1 MTKFTKRLNIAVL
14 AGLVATTAVLSVPQ
28 AMADDRADRG
38 PRGGGHHGGQKGGN
52 GEARLAKMFARLDV
66 NEDGVLSLTELTDPT
81 AAKAAKILARK
92 DADEDGVLSLEEMQR
107 NRHGNAVDLSAI
119 ADEIVACVTDLAAEA
134 GNEGIV
140 VPTAADFKSSEDRF
154 NEVDTSG
161 DGSIDL
167 AELEAAGLAKANNAF
182 DRMDADED
190 GSVTAEEFGAAHK
203 SRRATKKAIRQCV
216 QEIND
221 DSEV

>member
-28 AMADDRADRG
+28 AMAEDSADRG
-38 PRGGGHHGGQKGGN
+38 PRGGGHHGGPKGGN

-66 NEDGVLSLTELTDPT
+66 NEDGALSLTELTDPT
-81 AAKAAKILARK
+81 AAKAEKTLARK

-119 ADEIVACVTDLAAEA
+119 ADEIVTCVTDLAAENA
-134 GNEGIV
+134 DIV
-140 VPTAADFKSSEDRF
+140 VPAADSFKSAAERF
-154 NEVDTSG
+154 AEVDTSG
-161 DGSIDL
+161 DGSLDL
-167 AELEAAGLAKANNAF
+167 AELQAAGLTKATNAF
-182 DRMDADED
+182 GRMDADED

-203 SRRATKKAIRQCV
+203 SRRATKGAIRQCV
-216 QEIND
+216 HELND
-221 DSEV
+221 DGEV